1 MKISREEID
10 HLATLS
16 RLRFSGAEVEEIG
29 THLDN
34 IIERFKE
41 LEKVDVSSVPPTAH
55 ILPFTNVLRE
65 DEAKE
70 STARETLLSNAPETD
85 GETYIVPRVVE

>member
-1 MKISREEID
+1 MKISKEEID

-16 RLRFSGAEVEEIG
+16 RLRFTGDEIEEIG
-29 THLDN
+29 NHLDN

-41 LEKVDVSSVPPTAH
+41 LDKADISDVPPTAH

-65 DEAKE
+65 DEVKPSTDRAK
-70 STARETLLSNAPETD
+70 LLSNAPETD
-85 GETYIVPRVVE
+85 GEAYIVPRVVE

>member
-1 MKISREEID
+1 MKISKEEID

-16 RLRFSGAEVEEIG
+16 RLRFTGDEIEEIG

-41 LEKVDVSSVPPTAH
+41 LDKVDVSDVPPTAH

-65 DEAKE
+65 DEEKASMDRVK
-70 STARETLLSNAPETD
+70 LLSNAPETD
-85 GETYIVPRVVE
+85 GEAYIVPRVVE

>member
-70 STARETLLSNAPETD
+70 STDREKLLSNAPETD

>member
-1 MKISREEID
+1 MKISKEEID

-16 RLRFSGAEVEEIG
+16 RLRFTGDEIEEIG

-41 LEKVDVSSVPPTAH
+41 LDKVDVSDVSPTAH

-65 DEAKE
+65 DEEKASMDRAK
-70 STARETLLSNAPETD
+70 LLSNAPETD
-85 GETYIVPRVVE
+85 GEAYIVPRVVE

>member
-1 MKISREEID
+1 MKISKEEID

-16 RLRFSGAEVEEIG
+16 RLRFTDAEVEEMG
-29 THLDN
+29 NHLDN

-41 LEKVDVSSVPPTAH
+41 LDKVDVSSVPPTAH
-55 ILPFTNVLRE
+55 ILPFVNVLRE
-65 DEAKE
+65 DEAKD
-70 STARETLLSNAPETD
+70 SMDREKLLSNAPETD